1 MTRFGTRLRRVAAGA
16 AGAAA
21 VLGVRAWLRSSPG
34 PSVALIRRVFDRGG
48 RRTARAALAHV
59 PADVTTVRDVPYR
72 DGDPDA
78 LLDVHHPT
86 GLHDGETR
94 TTVVWVHGGAW
105 VSGDKDQVANHLRVL
120 AGHGFTVVGLDYSIA
135 PRALYPTP
143 VRQVLDAL
151 AHLTRHAAEL
161 HVDAGRLVLAGDSAG
176 AQIAAQVAGVVTN
189 PAYAELVGVTPRVDG
204 SQLIGTAL
212 FCGAY
217 DLGLVRGLTGSSR
230 WFVHSVLRA
239 FTGAADFVDDPRFAG
254 ISVTEHLTADF
265 PPTFVSAGNTDP
277 LLAHPL
283 ALASALTAAGVPH
296 ETLFFDADHTP
307 PLGHEYQFR
316 LDTDD
321 GQLALRAL
329 RQFLADLPGRG

>member
-1 MTRFGTRLRRVAAGA
+1 MTRLGTRLRWAAAAAVAAGA
-16 AGAAA
+16 A
-21 VLGVRAWLRSSPG
+21 LGVGAWLRSSPG
-34 PSVALIRRVFDRGG
+34 PSITLIRRVFDRGG
-48 RRTARAALAHV
+48 RRTARAALAYV
-59 PADVTTVRDVPYR
+59 PADVTTIRDLRY
-72 DGDPDA
+72 DHGDPDA
-78 LLDVHHPT
+78 LLDVHHLA
-86 GLHDGETR
+86 GLLDGEAR

-105 VSGDKDQVANHLRVL
+105 VSGDKNQVANHLRVL

-151 AHLTRHAAEL
+151 AYLTQHATEL
-161 HVDAGRLVLAGDSAG
+161 HVDPSRLVLAGDSAG
-176 AQIAAQVAGVVTN
+176 AQIAAQVAGVVTS
-189 PAYAELVGVTPRVDG
+189 PAYAERVGLTPRVDA
-204 SQLIGTAL
+204 SQLVGTAL

-217 DLGLVRGLTGSSR
+217 DLELTRGLTGSSR

-239 FTGAADFVDDPRFAG
+239 FTGATDFVDDPRFAG
-254 ISVTEHLTADF
+254 ISVIRHLTTDF
-265 PPTFVSAGNTDP
+265 PPTFVSAGNADP
-277 LLAHPL
+277 LLPHSL

-307 PLGHEYQFR
+307 LLGHEYQFR

-321 GQLALRAL
+321 GQLALRTL